1 MLIPKTDQKTL
12 ENKAKRNISRVTKFL
27 KDEID
32 VFNEQYWKTFMIGKT
47 KTIMSL
53 LTITPLR

>member
-12 ENKAKRNISRVTKFL
+12 ENKAKRNISRVIKFL